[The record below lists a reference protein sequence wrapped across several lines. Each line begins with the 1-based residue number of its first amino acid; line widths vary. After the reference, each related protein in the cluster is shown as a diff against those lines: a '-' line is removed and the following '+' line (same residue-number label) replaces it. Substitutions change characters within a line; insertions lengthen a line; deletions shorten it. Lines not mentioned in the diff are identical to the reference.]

1 MSVTFQR
8 LSGLYNALINSEYL
22 LALLNLDKIST
33 LSKAAGRP
41 RFFTVVGG
49 EFVFDRVPDSE
60 YTIQVQYYRKPAV
73 MTTDSSCPE
82 GLPSHLAK
90 TLLKLNCIYFVIYN
104 FCNECCN

>member
-41 RFFTVVGG
+41 RFFK
-49 EFVFDRVPDSE
+49 DSFE
-60 YTIQVQYYRKPAV
+60 
-73 MTTDSSCPE
+73 
-82 GLPSHLAK
+82 
-90 TLLKLNCIYFVIYN
+90 
-104 FCNECCN
+104 